1 MIMTTKDT
9 SKYPYVLN
17 SSGLDGP
24 SIPATIVSSE
34 QPSDLLRIEGSSV
47 TVSGSSY
54 DWSGLT
60 VRFRFVFYFN
70 LKSRCA
76 STGLLSTTLTV
87 HQGASVL
94 TTKNSFTETLCIYLF
109 YIKYLI

>member
-1 MIMTTKDT
+1 MVMDT
-9 SKYPYVLN
+9 SKYALN
-17 SSGLDGP
+17 SNGLDG
-24 SIPATIVSSE
+24 SSVPATIVSSE